1 MRERLD
7 DPAAAARESDLAI
20 QRLPLTAPS
29 ELRAELQVSRALARQ
44 QLAGTERGA
53 LLAVVADPV
62 RWRILSGMSAAPR
75 CVCVIQEDVDISPS
89 LLSYH
94 LKVLRDRGMVTA
106 TRMGAAV
113 EYQLADHR
121 LIEALDLLRA
131 ILRDSLTRRAGLVD
145 AFKND

>member
-1 MRERLD
+1 MNNNLEREVDQLHAEICAGLAEPTRILILYELSER
-7 DPAAAARESDLAI
+7 PRNVTELSNDL
-20 QRLPLTAPS
+20 QLSQPL
-29 ELRAELQVSRALARQ
+29 VSR
-44 QLAGTERGA
+44 
-53 LLAVVADPV
+53 
-62 RWRILSGMSAAPR
+62 
-75 CVCVIQEDVDISPS
+75 
-89 LLSYH
+89 H